1 MRRRLAIF
9 LACVWALFSSSCL
22 RLETVIRLKRNGV
35 VTAKLVY
42 TIAPEMAD
50 FGRSFGSDEPW
61 PLPLTEKDFEQQ
73 ALRVDGVEVTG
84 YRTHKLADESERI
97 IVKLAASSIESI
109 ASYLALDFVIEKQ
122 KRGDSLVFTIPLVAD
137 YESAD
142 GERREI
148 LDKIAGESV
157 FRFVFEPPSK
167 PISVF
172 PGEIDGRKAVLEISL
187 RELLYKE
194 APETWEVRW

>member
-1 MRRRLAIF
+1 MAISC
-9 LACVWALFSSSCL
+9 AAALLLSSCL

-35 VTAKLVY
+35 VTARLVY

-73 ALRVDGVEVTG
+73 ALRVDGVELTG

-97 IVKLAASSIESI
+97 IVRLAANSMESI
-109 ASYLALDFVIEKQ
+109 AGYLVLDFAAEKQ
-122 KRGDSLVFTIPLVAD
+122 GKGGALVFTLPIVD
-137 YESAD
+137 GYESAD

-148 LDKIAGESV
+148 LDKIAGDSV

-167 PISVF
+167 PVSVSS
-172 PGEIDGRKAVLEISL
+172 GGIDGRRAVLEVSL
-187 RELLYKE
+187 RELLYEE
-194 APETWEVRW
+194 APKTWEVRW